1 MYLIIA
7 FGAGCCIG
15 FFISVFGV
23 VLMISAGEKK
33 SSKPLTKEEWK
44 SGKRPK
50 EIY

>member
-1 MYLIIA
+1 MFFIIA

-15 FFISVFGV
+15 FFVALI
-23 VLMISAGEKK
+23 VLIWLAVPREQKRPM
-33 SSKPLTKEEWK
+33 TKEEWK